1 VLTVAL
7 AGPPSSVLVGS
18 AWETPQ
24 PAAINDPTAQK
35 AFVKFLMVL
44 NEVNPAPSR
53 TALGRIQCLIIRQ
66 VDARNKTCRSDI
78 GTFAGKKEAIP
89 AEMLGSRLA
98 GQSEA

>member
-1 VLTVAL
+1 
-7 AGPPSSVLVGS
+7 
-18 AWETPQ
+18 
-24 PAAINDPTAQK
+24 
-35 AFVKFLMVL
+35 MVL